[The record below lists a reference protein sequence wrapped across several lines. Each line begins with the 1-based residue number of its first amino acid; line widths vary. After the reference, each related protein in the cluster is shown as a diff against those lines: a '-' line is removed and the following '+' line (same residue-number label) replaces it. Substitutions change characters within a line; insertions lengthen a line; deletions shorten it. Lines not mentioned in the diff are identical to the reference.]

1 MVILKRSG
9 KKDRKAKR
17 HRSAVL
23 EPKRW
28 MQDDAMFKNAPSYI
42 LNVRSVIREPVSQRI
57 IGKQI
62 DKLENMTPR
71 HKKLVYRIMY

>member
-1 MVILKRSG
+1 MEKN
-9 KKDRKAKR
+9 DRKTNW

>member
-1 MVILKRSG
+1 MVILKISG
-9 KKDRKAKR
+9 KNYRKASW

-28 MQDDAMFKNAPSYI
+28 MQDDAMFKNDLSYI
-42 LNVRSVIREPVSQRI
+42 LNVRPVILEPVSQRI

-71 HKKLVYRIMY
+71 PKNLVYRIMY